1 MCWGRAGEVAS
12 VLGHGV
18 EVTAR
23 GPQHTCSGP
32 IPEER
37 KSTSEHGL
45 HAFIIGEMT
54 AQVSGT
60 CDARVRQERRQ
71 AESGISSL

>member
-1 MCWGRAGEVAS
+1 MCLAC

-32 IPEER
+32 MPEER

-45 HAFIIGEMT
+45 HAFIVGEMT
-54 AQVSGT
+54 EHKYRAHVKL
-60 CDARVRQERRQ
+60 V
-71 AESGISSL
+71 